1 MKTRLTNLNIKFEE
15 KLPQENWDTVMSP
28 DFFEMS
34 KEGNVV
40 INEHRPY
47 FILHKDRNI
56 EKGLLNQSEFIST
69 TYLLMP
75 ANLVSEIPM
84 IKTASNF
91 NCLHSVAEINEEYDK
106 LIKAAENEVNRL
118 KSIKKD
124 VLEKAVRYNIPIVNP
139 KGLTRKTNYNDVKKE
154 ME

>member
-1 MKTRLTNLNIKFEE
+1 
-15 KLPQENWDTVMSP
+15 
-28 DFFEMS
+28 
-34 KEGNVV
+34 
-40 INEHRPY
+40 
-47 FILHKDRNI
+47 
-56 EKGLLNQSEFIST
+56 
-69 TYLLMP
+69 MP
-75 ANLVSEIPM
+75 ANLVSEIPT

-118 KSIKKD
+118 KSIKKY